1 MSVDVSTPVFEGPFD
16 LLLNLITKEQ
26 VDLYEVSLSRIV
38 DAFVHEIELME
49 TLDLE
54 VATEFL
60 LIAATL
66 IELKLR
72 RLLPERATVDLDEE
86 LALLEE
92 RDLLLAKLLEYQT
105 FRGAAAYMRRLEGV
119 ASRSYPRTNVVEE
132 RFLGVTADPLAGST
146 PEQLRDAFRRA
157 VARLAFPKELP
168 SVRLDHVTPV
178 RVTVAEAV
186 AEMAQALPRLGRA
199 TFRMLTVDLTQ
210 PAEIIVRFLAVLELY
225 KQGWVELDQGQSFGD
240 LHVTWR
246 PGGPEEASVDVVLGS
261 FQTSNNWPDEASVDV
276 VLGSFQTSND
286 ESAGDGPA
294 ASNALGDLMFETD
307 EDEDA
312 EIEAE
317 LEASI
322 AAAREARLGA
332 AEIDQ
337 TDEPETQTGPI
348 SFTVDDYEG

>member
-1 MSVDVSTPVFEGPFD
+1 MSIDVSTSVFEGPFD
-16 LLLNLITKEQ
+16 LLLHLITKEQ

-38 DAFVHEIELME
+38 DAFLHEIELME

-66 IELKLR
+66 VELKLR
-72 RLLPERATVDLDEE
+72 RLLPERSSVDLDEE

-105 FRGAAAYMRRLEGV
+105 FRGAAAYLRCLETV
-119 ASRSYPRTNVVEE
+119 AARSFPRTNVIEE
-132 RFLGVTADPLAGST
+132 RFLAVTADPLAGST
-146 PEQLRDAFRRA
+146 PQQLRDAFRRA
-157 VARLAFPKELP
+157 VARMAFPKELP
-168 SVRLDHVTPV
+168 AVRLDHVTPV

-186 AEMAQALPRLGRA
+186 AELAQALPRLGRA
-199 TFRMLTVDLTQ
+199 TFRMLTVDLQ
-210 PAEIIVRFLAVLELY
+210 EPAEIIVRFLAVLELF
-225 KQGWVELDQGQSFGD
+225 KQGWVELDQGQSFGE

-246 PGGPEEASVDVVLGS
+246 PSGPDDATVDVVLGS
-261 FQTSNNWPDEASVDV
+261 FRPDTD
-276 VLGSFQTSND
+276 TDND
-286 ESAGDGPA
+286 GA
-294 ASNALGDLMFETD
+294 ASDGSSAMTGAD
-307 EDEDA
+307 ELDDEEEA

-322 AAAREARLGA
+322 AAAREARLA
-332 AEIDQ
+332 TNESSPLSERPNALTPEDQ
-337 TDEPETQTGPI
+337 HERNVDADRPHPPV